1 MNVGI
6 LGGTFDP
13 IHLGHLIIAQEAR
26 LKLRLNEILFIPAG
40 QPWLKVNKPITPA
53 NHRVEMVRLA
63 ITDNPHFKLS
73 NVEIERAGFSYS
85 VDTVSI
91 LRQQLGNGTKLFFIL
106 GYDSLAELPSWK
118 EPHRLIEMCQLVAIP
133 RLGCVQPNL
142 ESLEATIPGI
152 TKSTILLDTPLI
164 DIRSSEI
171 RRHVI
176 EGLSIRYLVPDN
188 VERYIMEEGLY
199 CN

>member
-1 MNVGI
+1 MNIGI

-13 IHLGHLIIAQEAR
+13 IHLGHLIIAQETR
-26 LKLRLNEILFIPAG
+26 LKLRLSEVLFIPAG
-40 QPWLKVNKPITPA
+40 QPWLKVNKPITSA

-63 ITDNPHFKLS
+63 IADNPHFKLS

-91 LRQQLGNGTKLFFIL
+91 LRQQLGNGIKLFFIL
-106 GYDSLAELPSWK
+106 GYDSLAELPLWK

-133 RLGCVQPNL
+133 RLGWTQPNL
-142 ESLEATIPGI
+142 GSLEATIPGI
-152 TKSTILLDTPLI
+152 TKSTILFDMPLI

-171 RRHVI
+171 RRRVI
-176 EGLSIRYLVPDN
+176 EGLSIRYLVPGN
-188 VERYIMEEGLY
+188 VERYIMEQGLY